1 MRVSALGVEY
11 KYWHR
16 VTLAFLVYKKAT
28 YHPNLCIQG
37 ESYILREW
45 ATCVERV
52 RKLHRK
58 MGNQTPCEKL
68 YLGLKKVK
76 PYLAMVS
83 LQFGYAGMYIITM
96 VSLKHGMSHYIL
108 AVYRHVVAT
117 IVIAPF
123 ALVLERSISPTSL
136 HDRLTFATLLNS
148 NRYLFPLFFWQE
160 TKAKVDAPNFP

>member
-1 MRVSALGVEY
+1 VRVGALSVEY

-28 YHPNLCIQG
+28 YHPNLCIEG
-37 ESYILREW
+37 ESYWGSELR
-45 ATCVERV
+45 VERV
-52 RKLHRK
+52 RKLRRK

-123 ALVLERSISPTSL
+123 ALVLERSLSPTSL
-136 HDRLTFATLLNS
+136 HDRLTFAILLNS
-148 NRYLFPLFFWQE
+148 NRYLFPLLFWQE
-160 TKAKVDAPNFP
+160 NKAKVDAPNFP